1 MGYNLH
7 PYNYYYIFPIIIIER
22 TSLIAQQVKNLPA
35 MQEIPVQFLHWE
47 NPLENGRL
55 PTPVF
60 LAFPG
65 VSDGKEFTCNAG
77 DLGLI
82 PGLGRSPRGGHGNP
96 HQCFCLEN
104 LMDGDDPGELQ
115 SIGS

>member
-1 MGYNLH
+1 
-7 PYNYYYIFPIIIIER
+7 
-22 TSLIAQQVKNLPA
+22 

-47 NPLENGRL
+47 DPLENGRL
-55 PTPVF
+55 PMPIF

-82 PGLGRSPRGGHGNP
+82 SGLGKFPRGGLGNP
-96 HQCFCLEN
+96 YQYSCLEN
-104 LMDGDDPGELQ
+104 LMDGGVWWATIRRVLK
-115 SIGS
+115 S